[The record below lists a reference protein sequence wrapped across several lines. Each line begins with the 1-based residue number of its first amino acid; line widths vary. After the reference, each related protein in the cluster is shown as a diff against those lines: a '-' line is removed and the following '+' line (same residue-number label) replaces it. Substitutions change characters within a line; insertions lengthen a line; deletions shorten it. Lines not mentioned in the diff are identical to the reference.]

1 MSPGRLEGRIG
12 ARLKPEGP
20 RSDEE
25 NAREMTAGRIRLN
38 ELSLTRP

>member
-1 MSPGRLEGRIG
+1 MSLDRLEGRIG

-25 NAREMTAGRIRLN
+25 IARGTATGRIRLN